1 MTKEQFDD
9 DFIHGRWLVQATTMD
24 EWLDLNEYAVRAL
37 GVKRSYIWPNHNS
50 TYIPWSEIMPK
61 KNQWFI
67 VDIEKRLGMPTFGS
81 GSTHNVADYSTNAPD
96 IKVEQLDDM
105 VYGSCEK
112 NVELKS
118 CELSDIV

>member
-1 MTKEQFDD
+1 MKP
-9 DFIHGRWLVQATTMD
+9 
-24 EWLDLNEYAVRAL
+24 
-37 GVKRSYIWPNHNS
+37 YIWPNRNS

-67 VDIEKRLGMPTFGS
+67 VDREKRLGMPTLGS
-81 GSTHNVADYSTNAPD
+81 GSTHNVADYSTYAPD